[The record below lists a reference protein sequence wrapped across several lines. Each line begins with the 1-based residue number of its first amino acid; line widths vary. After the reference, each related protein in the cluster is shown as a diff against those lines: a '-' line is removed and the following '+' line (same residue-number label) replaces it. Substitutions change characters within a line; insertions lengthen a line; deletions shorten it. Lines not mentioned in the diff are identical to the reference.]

1 MADPLVLWN
10 IALASFG
17 MALGVFFAAAL
28 LRQRSLQVANNFLAA
43 FCFCFALLMAADLLV
58 AIFASELTQS
68 SSNWSG
74 NILDGVFLLLP
85 PLFYFYVVTLI
96 SGALPSKFT
105 ATAALLP
112 AIFCTAWFIVQL
124 FLLPTP
130 QKDATHEF
138 MPAAYS
144 LVFLLLAIGQL
155 ILYSSLIY
163 QSVSVYVR
171 KAKNNFSDLKD
182 VDLQWLK
189 TLIFGVGIIALF
201 WVLSVVISHP
211 YLTAISLALP
221 PLVLMFLGLWA
232 LQQTPLRRDAYTGTG
247 AESADS
253 EPTPLKYA
261 KSGVSQERMKELAD
275 QLELFMHQD
284 RAFLEG
290 DLTLNQLSSRIGVP
304 QHQLSQVLNQHLGS
318 SFFEYINRLRVQ
330 EAQRCLADSA
340 FKSQTL
346 LDIGLAA
353 GFNSKA
359 AFNSAF
365 KRYSGLT
372 PTEFR
377 ANSSKTNPENK
388 A

>member
-28 LRQRSLQVANNFLAA
+28 LRQRSLQVANHFLAA
-43 FCFCFALLMAADLLV
+43 FCFCFALLMAGDLLV
-58 AIFASELTQS
+58 AIFASKLTQPS
-68 SSNWSG
+68 NNWSG
-74 NILDGVFLLLP
+74 NVLDGVFLLLP

-105 ATAALLP
+105 ATAAILP
-112 AIFCTAWFIVQL
+112 AIFCTAWFTVQL
-124 FLLPTP
+124 FLVPAP
-130 QKDATHEF
+130 QNDATHEF

-144 LVFLLLAIGQL
+144 LVFLLLAMGQL

-163 QSVSVYVR
+163 QSVSAYVR
-171 KAKNNFSDLKD
+171 KAKDNFSELKD

-201 WVLSVVISHP
+201 WVLSVVINHP
-211 YLTAISLALP
+211 YWTAISLALP

-232 LQQTPLRRDAYTGTG
+232 LQQAPLRQDAYTATG
-247 AESADS
+247 ADSAESQPA
-253 EPTPLKYA
+253 PLKYA
-261 KSGVSQERMKELAD
+261 KSGLSQERMKELAD
-275 QLELFMHQD
+275 QLESFMHQD
-284 RAFLEG
+284 KAFLEG

-304 QHQLSQVLNQHLGS
+304 QHQLSQVLNQHVGA

-330 EAQRCLADSA
+330 EAKRCLVDSA
-340 FKSQTL
+340 FQGQTL

-359 AFNSAF
+359 AFNAAF

-377 ANSSKTNPENK
+377 AKASKTGPKTK

>member
-1 MADPLVLWN
+1 MTDPLVLWN

-28 LRQRSLQVANNFLAA
+28 LSQRSLQVANNFLAI
-43 FCFCFALLMAADLLV
+43 FCLCYALLMAGDLWV
-58 AIFASELTQS
+58 AIFTSKLTQLGS
-68 SSNWSG
+68 HWSSNV
-74 NILDGVFLLLP
+74 LDGVFLLLP

-96 SGALPSKFT
+96 DGKLPNKPT
-105 ATAALLP
+105 AISALLP
-112 AIFCTAWFIVQL
+112 ALFCTAWFIAQL
-124 FLLPTP
+124 SFAPAP
-130 QKDATHEF
+130 QKDVTHEF
-138 MPAAYS
+138 MPTAYS
-144 LVFLLLAIGQL
+144 LLFLLLAIGQL
-155 ILYSSLIY
+155 ILFSSLIY

-182 VDLQWLK
+182 VDLQWLN
-189 TLIFGVGIIALF
+189 TLISGVGIIALF
-201 WVLSVVISHP
+201 WGLSVVINHP
-211 YLTAISLALP
+211 YWTAISLALP
-221 PLVLMFLGLWA
+221 PLVLMFLGLRA
-232 LQQTPLRRDAYTGTG
+232 LKQAPLRRDANAATGTD
-247 AESADS
+247 SADS

-261 KSGVSQERMKELAD
+261 KSGLSQERMKELAN
-275 QLELFMHQD
+275 QLESFMHQD
-284 RAFLEG
+284 KAFLEG

-340 FKSQTL
+340 FHGQTL

-359 AFNSAF
+359 AFNAAF

-377 ANSSKTNPENK
+377 AKATKTSLENM

>member
-1 MADPLVLWN
+1 MTDPLVLWN

-28 LRQRSLQVANNFLAA
+28 LSQRSLQVANNFLAI
-43 FCFCFALLMAADLLV
+43 FCLCYALLMAGDLWV
-58 AIFASELTQS
+58 AIFASKLTQLGS
-68 SSNWSG
+68 HWSSNVM
-74 NILDGVFLLLP
+74 DGVFLLLP

-96 SGALPSKFT
+96 NGKLPNKPT
-105 ATAALLP
+105 AISALLP
-112 AIFCTAWFIVQL
+112 ALFCTAWFIAQL
-124 FLLPTP
+124 SLAPAQ
-130 QKDATHEF
+130 QKDVTHEF
-138 MPAAYS
+138 MPTAYS
-144 LVFLLLAIGQL
+144 LLFLLLAIGQL
-155 ILYSSLIY
+155 VLYSSLIY

-182 VDLQWLK
+182 VDLQWLN

-201 WVLSVVISHP
+201 WVLSVVINHP
-211 YLTAISLALP
+211 YWTAISLALP
-221 PLVLMFLGLWA
+221 PLVLMFLGLRA
-232 LQQTPLRRDAYTGTG
+232 LKQAPLRRDAYAATGTD
-247 AESADS
+247 SADS

-261 KSGVSQERMKELAD
+261 KSGLSHERMKELAD
-275 QLELFMHQD
+275 QLVSFMHQD
-284 RAFLEG
+284 KEFLEG

-340 FKSQTL
+340 FHGQTL

-359 AFNSAF
+359 AFNAAF

-377 ANSSKTNPENK
+377 AKASKTSLENK